1 MKYSLQSRFTMGEK
15 FVELEIGKRASLTED
30 LLDHHT
36 EVLKVMKELNVR
48 AAMKPN
54 GVSGRMNF
62 KEVCKGTS

>member
-1 MKYSLQSRFTMGEK
+1 M
-15 FVELEIGKRASLTED
+15 ELEIGKRASLTED

-62 KEVCKGTS
+62 KEVCRGTS